1 MNICIQKLTLVNTL
15 YTFKSGSFAVFMQY
29 LRRPFDTFKYFF
41 FSRHFLFL
49 ERLSFWTSGRWILR
63 LWTLSS
69 HAWKKGSGT
78 PDFKLTAA
86 IFFSRAE
93 SIIDD
98 TLCVIWKGC
107 VIQCQQERGF
117 SVQRAPTRS
126 SGITLLLWLHQPENS
141 TTARGVAKIYAWARA
156 HSAIQ
161 MHKHGMGQFRARRWT
176 AVHLAKCWWPFLHN
190 PSN

>member
-1 MNICIQKLTLVNTL
+1 MHVWLLVAFHMHSVPQTSFQW
-15 YTFKSGSFAVFMQY
+15 FKS
-29 LRRPFDTFKYFF
+29 TFFKISWTYFF
-41 FSRHFLFL
+41 LDICGMNFKI
-49 ERLSFWTSGRWILR
+49 TSLVH
-63 LWTLSS
+63 LHL
-69 HAWKKGSGT
+69 KKGIWHGRLQTHSG
-78 PDFKLTAA
+78 L
-86 IFFSRAE
+86 FFFPSRAE

-126 SGITLLLWLHQPENS
+126 SGITLFLWLLQPENS
-141 TTARGVAKIYAWARA
+141 TTAQGVAKMYAWGRA
-156 HSAIQ
+156 HSPTQ

-176 AVHLAKCWWPFLHN
+176 AVHLAKCWWPFLHS

>member
-1 MNICIQKLTLVNTL
+1 MHPVSQKSPSVIPKTR
-15 YTFKSGSFAVFMQY
+15 FATHF
-29 LRRPFDTFKYFF
+29 
-41 FSRHFLFL
+41 FLFISVS
-49 ERLSFWTSGRWILR
+49 SFSWACVRWILR
-63 LWTLSS
+63 LRALSTTT
-69 HAWKKGSGT
+69 WKKGFGRA
-78 PDFKLTAA
+78 DFKLTAA
-86 IFFSRAE
+86 IFFFSRAE

-126 SGITLLLWLHQPENS
+126 SGITLLLWLQQPKNS
-141 TTARGVAKIYAWARA
+141 TTAQGVAKIYTWARA
-156 HSAIQ
+156 HSPTQ

-176 AVHLAKCWWPFLHN
+176 AVHLAKCWWPFLHS